1 MRSFATGRLAAALA
15 VRVARNITDGAL
27 RSLADIA
34 CLGKGMDKCEICHW
48 MLQEGHSTVAV
59 LASDND
65 IPKSAKPKKCGSS
78 STTK

>member
-15 VRVARNITDGAL
+15 VRVARNITAGAL
-27 RSLADIA
+27 RLLDDIA
-34 CLGKGMDKCEICHW
+34 CLCEGMSKCEIRHG
-48 MLQEGHSTVAV
+48 MLEDGHSTVAV